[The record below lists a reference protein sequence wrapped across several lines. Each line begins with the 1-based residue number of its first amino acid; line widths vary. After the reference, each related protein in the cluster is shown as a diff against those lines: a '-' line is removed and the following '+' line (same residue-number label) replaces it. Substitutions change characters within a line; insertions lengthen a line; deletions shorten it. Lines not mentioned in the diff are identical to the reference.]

1 MKFFVFDFEVFKYDC
16 LLGIYDLN
24 NQKYIQTW
32 DLDEIKLIY
41 ENNKD
46 VIWVGHNNSHYDNQ
60 IIQSVVFGINPYI
73 TSKRIIDES
82 KKVKLEITLYYYDL
96 MSQHFVSL
104 KVIEAQMGYNICE
117 SEIDFNIDRPLT
129 DMEKLKV
136 EEYNKA
142 DLNQTLI
149 DLKLCKSEIQLRF
162 DIAKEFNLSLDVL
175 HYTEAQIAAK
185 VLGAKRIEGIE
196 DMEWKPVVPL
206 TLRVKNQR
214 VLNYYIYSDWKYIPS
229 IKVDLCG
236 VEHIIAKG
244 GIHAAQLKT
253 HWDWAF
259 YLDVSGYYNLVM
271 MNYDLFP
278 RTIPEEGKKLY
289 EYMYHEQL
297 RLKKIDPIKRGVYK
311 TILLAVFG
319 ASTNQYTDFYDPNK
333 GKLVTV
339 LGELFLVDLLE
350 KLEGKVNLIQS
361 NTDGI
366 IIQPL
371 EGVTEEELRAIT
383 DEWQQRTGF
392 VLKFDKIYDIYQR
405 DVNCYM
411 YRDDKGKI
419 HVKGAAVKY
428 YEQWENPFPEDA
440 YTYSSPYIIHYCIV
454 EYFMNGIDPKDTI
467 QKYRDQYR
475 MFQFIIKPGA
485 FDYLTIE
492 DGQNITKLQNI
503 NRVFASK
510 KPGVIYKNDKF
521 RHNLY
526 ENLPEQ
532 VFVHNESI
540 LDKPFLGTQIDYSW
554 YERRAWKGIAEFR
567 KDYEQLTLF

>member
-1 MKFFVFDFEVFKYDC
+1 MKFLVFDFEVFKYDT
-16 LLGIYDLN
+16 LLGVYDVNENIYC
-24 NQKYIQTW
+24 QTW
-32 DLDEIKLIY
+32 NRDEIVDY
-41 ENNKD
+41 YNANKD
-46 VIWVGHNNSHYDNQ
+46 AIWIGHNNSHYDNFILQ
-60 IIQSVVFGINPYI
+60 A
-73 TSKRIIDES
+73 IIDNKDPYKLS
-82 KKVKLEITLYYYDL
+82 KLIIENNFKPKLHIPLYYYDL
-96 MSQHFVSL
+96 MTWHFVSL
-104 KVIEAQMGYNICE
+104 KVLEAQMGRNICE
-117 SEIDFNIDRPLT
+117 SEVDFETDRPLT
-129 DMEKLKV
+129 AEERAKV
-136 EEYNKA
+136 EEYNHA
-142 DLNQTLI
+142 DLTQTYI

-162 DIAKEFNLSLDVL
+162 DIIKEFKLPLAAL
-175 HYTEAQIAAK
+175 HYTEAQIAAH
-185 VLGAKRIEGIE
+185 VLGSKRIEGIE
-196 DMEWKPVVPL
+196 AMEYEPQVPN
-206 TLRVKNQR
+206 TLRVNNQR
-214 VLNYYIYSDWKYIPS
+214 VLNYYTRSEWKHTPS

-236 VEHIIAKG
+236 VEHVIAKG

-253 HWDWAF
+253 HWDWAY

-333 GKLVTV
+333 GKLVTI

-366 IIQPL
+366 IIQPF
-371 EGVTEEELRAIT
+371 EGVTEEDLKVIV
-383 DEWQQRTGF
+383 DEWQERTHF
-392 VLKFDKIYDIYQR
+392 VLKFDKIYDIQQR

-411 YRDDKGKI
+411 YRDANGKI
-419 HVKGAAVKY
+419 HVKGNAVKY
-428 YEQWENPFPEDA
+428 YEQWDNPFVEDSH
-440 YTYSSPYIIHYCIV
+440 TFSSPYIIHYAIV
-454 EYFMNGIDPKDTI
+454 EYYMNGIDPKDTI
-467 QKYRDQYR
+467 KKYKNEFR

-485 FDYLTIE
+485 FHYLTLENGRTIE
-492 DGQNITKLQNI
+492 RLQNI
-503 NRVFASK
+503 NRVFAARDG
-510 KPGVIYKNDKF
+510 GVIYKNDSR

-532 VFVHNESI
+532 VFVYNES
-540 LDKPFLGTQIDYSW
+540 LKDDLAYVIDYDW
-554 YERRAWKGIAEFR
+554 YVKRAWKGINEFR

>member
-1 MKFFVFDFEVFKYDC
+1 MKFLVFDFEVFPYDV
-16 LLGIYDLN
+16 LLGVYDVN
-24 NQKYIQTW
+24 EKKYIQLW
-32 DLDEIKLIY
+32 DVEEIKKFY
-41 ENNKD
+41 NENINS
-46 VIWVGHNNSHYDNQ
+46 IWIGHNNSHYDNYILQAVLMDLNPYEVSKQ
-60 IIQSVVFGINPYI
+60 IINEN
-73 TSKRIIDES
+73 KRL
-82 KKVKLEITLYYYDL
+82 KLNIKLNYYDL

-104 KVIEAQMGYNICE
+104 KVIEAQMGNNIYE
-117 SEIDFNIDRPLT
+117 SDVDFEIKRPLR
-129 DMEKLKV
+129 DEEKLET
-136 EEYNKA
+136 EEYNRA
-142 DLNQTLI
+142 DLTQTFI

-162 DIAKEFNLSLDVL
+162 DIIKEFKLPLDVL
-175 HYTEAQIAAK
+175 HYTEAQIAAI

-196 DMEWKPVVPL
+196 DMSWPSELPS
-206 TLRVKNQR
+206 TLRVKNQK
-214 VLNYYIYSDWKYIPS
+214 VLDYYLKSEWKRIPS

-244 GIHAAQLKT
+244 GIHAAQLKS
-253 HWDWAF
+253 HWDWAY

-271 MNYDLFP
+271 MNYNLFP

-297 RLKKIDPIKRGVYK
+297 RLKKIDPVKRGVYK

-333 GKLVTV
+333 GKLVTIT
-339 LGELFLVDLLE
+339 GELFLVDLLE
-350 KLEGKVNLIQS
+350 KLEGKIQLIQS

-366 IIQPL
+366 IIKPL

-392 VLKFDKIYDIYQR
+392 VLKFDKIFDIHQR

-411 YRDDKGKI
+411 YRDDSGKI
-419 HVKGAAVKY
+419 HVKGNAVKY
-428 YEQWENPFPEDA
+428 YHQWENPFLEDSH
-440 YTYSSPYIIHYCIV
+440 TYSSPYIIHYAIV
-454 EYFMNGIDPKDTI
+454 EYYMNGIDPKDTI
-467 QKYRDQYR
+467 KQYENEFR

-492 DGQNITKLQNI
+492 DGRTVTKLQNI

-510 KPGVIYKNDKF
+510 TAGTIYKNDSR

-532 VFVHNESI
+532 VFVYNQSLKDE
-540 LDKPFLGTQIDYSW
+540 LLLMIDYDW
-554 YERRAWKGIAEFR
+554 YVKRAWKGIEEFR
-567 KDYEQLTLF
+567 KSYEQLTLF

>member
-1 MKFFVFDFEVFKYDC
+1 MKFLVFDFEVFPFDV
-16 LLGIYDLN
+16 LLGVYDVN
-24 NQKYIQTW
+24 EKKYIQLW
-32 DLDEIKLIY
+32 DVEEIKKFY
-41 ENNKD
+41 NENINS
-46 VIWVGHNNSHYDNQ
+46 IWIGHNNSHYDNYILQAILMDLNPYEVSKQ
-60 IIQSVVFGINPYI
+60 IINEN
-73 TSKRIIDES
+73 KRL
-82 KKVKLEITLYYYDL
+82 KLNIKLNYYDL

-104 KVIEAQMGYNICE
+104 KVIEAQMGNNIYE
-117 SEIDFNIDRPLT
+117 SDVDFEIKRPLR
-129 DMEKLKV
+129 DEEKLET
-136 EEYNKA
+136 EEYNRA
-142 DLNQTLI
+142 DLTQTFI

-162 DIAKEFNLSLDVL
+162 DIIKEFKLPLDVL
-175 HYTEAQIAAK
+175 HYTEAQIAAI

-196 DMEWKPVVPL
+196 DMSWPSELPS
-206 TLRVKNQR
+206 TLRVKNQK
-214 VLNYYIYSDWKYIPS
+214 VLDYYLKSEWKRIPS

-244 GIHAAQLKT
+244 GIHAAQLKS
-253 HWDWAF
+253 HWDWAY

-271 MNYDLFP
+271 MNYNLFP

-297 RLKKIDPIKRGVYK
+297 RLKKIDPVKRGVYK

-333 GKLVTV
+333 GKLVTIT
-339 LGELFLVDLLE
+339 GELFLVDLLE
-350 KLEGKVNLIQS
+350 KLEGKIQLIQS

-366 IIQPL
+366 IIKPL

-392 VLKFDKIYDIYQR
+392 VLKFDKIFDIHQR

-411 YRDDKGKI
+411 YRDDASKI
-419 HVKGAAVKY
+419 HVKGNAVKY
-428 YEQWENPFPEDA
+428 YHQWENPFLEDSH
-440 YTYSSPYIIHYCIV
+440 TYSSPYIIHYAIV
-454 EYFMNGIDPKDTI
+454 EYYMNGIDPKDTI
-467 QKYRDQYR
+467 KQYENEFR

-485 FDYLTIE
+485 FDYLTLE
-492 DGQNITKLQNI
+492 DGRTVTKLQNI

-510 KPGVIYKNDKF
+510 TAGTIYKNDSH

-532 VFVHNESI
+532 VFVYNQSLKDE
-540 LDKPFLGTQIDYSW
+540 LLWTIDYDW
-554 YERRAWKGIAEFR
+554 YVKRAWKGIEEFR
-567 KDYEQLTLF
+567 KSYEQLTLF

>member
-1 MKFFVFDFEVFKYDC
+1 MKFLVFDFEVFPFDV
-16 LLGIYDLN
+16 LLGIYDVN
-24 NQKYIQTW
+24 EKKYIQLW
-32 DLDEIKLIY
+32 DVEEIKKFY
-41 ENNKD
+41 NENINS
-46 VIWVGHNNSHYDNQ
+46 IWIGHNNSHYDNYILQAVLMDLNPYEVSKQ
-60 IIQSVVFGINPYI
+60 IINEN
-73 TSKRIIDES
+73 KRL
-82 KKVKLEITLYYYDL
+82 KLNIKLNYYDL

-104 KVIEAQMGYNICE
+104 KVIEAQMGNNIYE
-117 SEIDFNIDRPLT
+117 SDVDFEIKRPLR
-129 DMEKLKV
+129 DEEKFET
-136 EEYNKA
+136 EEYNRA
-142 DLNQTLI
+142 DLTQTFI

-162 DIAKEFNLSLDVL
+162 DIIKEFKLPLDVL
-175 HYTEAQIAAK
+175 HYTEAQIAAI

-196 DMEWKPVVPL
+196 DMSWPSELPS
-206 TLRVKNQR
+206 TLCVKNQK
-214 VLNYYIYSDWKYIPS
+214 VLDYYLKSEWKRIPS

-244 GIHAAQLKT
+244 GIHAAQLKS
-253 HWDWAF
+253 HWDWAY

-271 MNYDLFP
+271 MNYNLFP
-278 RTIPEEGKKLY
+278 RTIFEEGKKLY

-297 RLKKIDPIKRGVYK
+297 RLKKIDPVKRGVYK

-333 GKLVTV
+333 GKLVTIT
-339 LGELFLVDLLE
+339 GELFLVDLLE
-350 KLEGKVNLIQS
+350 KLEGKIQLIQS

-366 IIQPL
+366 IIKPL

-392 VLKFDKIYDIYQR
+392 VLKFDKIFDIHQR

-411 YRDDKGKI
+411 YRDDKGNI
-419 HVKGAAVKY
+419 HVKGNAVKY
-428 YEQWENPFPEDA
+428 YHQWENPFLEDSH
-440 YTYSSPYIIHYCIV
+440 TYSSPYIIHYAIV
-454 EYFMNGIDPKDTI
+454 EYYMNGIDPKDTI
-467 QKYRDQYR
+467 KQYENEFR

-492 DGQNITKLQNI
+492 DGRTITKLQNI

-510 KPGVIYKNDKF
+510 TAGTIYKNDSH

-532 VFVHNESI
+532 VFVYNKSLKDE
-540 LDKPFLGTQIDYSW
+540 LLWMIDYDW
-554 YERRAWKGIAEFR
+554 YVKRAWKGIEEFR
-567 KDYEQLTLF
+567 KSYEQLTLF

>member
-1 MKFFVFDFEVFKYDC
+1 MKFLVLDFEVFQYDT
-16 LLGIYDLN
+16 LLGVYDVNKNIYCQMWN
-24 NQKYIQTW
+24 R
-32 DLDEIKLIY
+32 DEIREY
-41 ENNKD
+41 YNANKD
-46 VIWVGHNNSHYDNQ
+46 AIWIGHNNSHYDNFILQ
-60 IIQSVVFGINPYI
+60 ALVFNENPYKL
-73 TSKRIIDES
+73 SKLIIENNF
-82 KKVKLEITLYYYDL
+82 KPKLKIPLNYYDL
-96 MSQHFVSL
+96 MTWHFVSL
-104 KVIEAQMGYNICE
+104 KVLEAQMGYNICE
-117 SEIDFNIDRPLT
+117 SEVDFEIDRPLT
-129 DMEKLKV
+129 AEERAKV
-136 EEYNKA
+136 EEYNRA
-142 DLNQTLI
+142 DLTQTYI

-162 DIAKEFNLSLDVL
+162 DIIKEFKLPLAAL

-196 DMEWKPVVPL
+196 AMEYEPKIPD
-206 TLRVKNQR
+206 TLRVNNQR
-214 VLNYYIYSDWKYIPS
+214 VLNYYINSEWKYNPS
-229 IKVDLCG
+229 IKVNLCG
-236 VEHIIAKG
+236 VEHVIAKG

-253 HWDWAF
+253 HWDWAY

-333 GKLVTV
+333 GKLVTI

-366 IIQPL
+366 IIQPF
-371 EGVTEEELRAIT
+371 EGVTEDDLKAIV
-383 DEWQQRTGF
+383 DEWQERTHF
-392 VLKFDKIYDIYQR
+392 VLKFDKIYDIQQR

-411 YRDDKGKI
+411 YRDANSKI
-419 HVKGAAVKY
+419 HVKGNAVKY
-428 YEQWENPFPEDA
+428 YEQWDNPFIEDSH
-440 YTYSSPYIIHYCIV
+440 TFSSPYIIHYAIV
-454 EYFMNGIDPKDTI
+454 EYYMNGIDPKDTI
-467 QKYRDQYR
+467 EKYKEQFR

-485 FDYLTIE
+485 FKYLTLENGRTIE
-492 DGQNITKLQNI
+492 KLQNI
-503 NRVFASK
+503 NRVFAARDG
-510 KPGVIYKNDKF
+510 GVIYKNDGR

-532 VFVHNESI
+532 VFVYNES
-540 LDKPFLGTQIDYSW
+540 LKDDLLFTIDYDW
-554 YERRAWKGIAEFR
+554 YVKRAWKGINEFR

>member
-1 MKFFVFDFEVFKYDC
+1 MKFLVFDFEVFPYDV
-16 LLGIYDLN
+16 LLGVYDVN
-24 NQKYIQTW
+24 EKKYIQLW
-32 DLDEIKLIY
+32 DVEEIKKFY
-41 ENNKD
+41 NENINS
-46 VIWVGHNNSHYDNQ
+46 IWIGHNNSHYDNYILQAVLMDLNPYEISKQ
-60 IIQSVVFGINPYI
+60 IINEN
-73 TSKRIIDES
+73 KRL
-82 KKVKLEITLYYYDL
+82 KLNIKLNYYDL

-104 KVIEAQMGYNICE
+104 KVIEAQMGNNIYE
-117 SEIDFNIDRPLT
+117 SDVDFEIKRPLR
-129 DMEKLKV
+129 DEEKLET
-136 EEYNKA
+136 EEYNRA
-142 DLNQTLI
+142 DLTQTFI

-162 DIAKEFNLSLDVL
+162 DIIKEFKLPLDVL
-175 HYTEAQIAAK
+175 HYTEAQIAAI

-196 DMEWKPVVPL
+196 DMSWPSELPS
-206 TLRVKNQR
+206 TLRVKNQK
-214 VLNYYIYSDWKYIPS
+214 VLDYYLKSEWKRIPS

-244 GIHAAQLKT
+244 GIHAAQLKS
-253 HWDWAF
+253 HWDWAY

-271 MNYDLFP
+271 MNYNLFP

-297 RLKKIDPIKRGVYK
+297 RLKKIDPVKRGVYK

-333 GKLVTV
+333 GKLVTIT
-339 LGELFLVDLLE
+339 GELFLVDLLE
-350 KLEGKVNLIQS
+350 KLEGKIQLIQS

-366 IIQPL
+366 IIKPL

-383 DEWQQRTGF
+383 NEWQQRTGF
-392 VLKFDKIYDIYQR
+392 VLKFDKIFDIHQR

-411 YRDDKGKI
+411 YRDDKGNI
-419 HVKGAAVKY
+419 HVKGNAVKY
-428 YEQWENPFPEDA
+428 YHQWENPFLEDSH
-440 YTYSSPYIIHYCIV
+440 TYSSPYIIHYAIV
-454 EYFMNGIDPKDTI
+454 EYYMNGIDPKDTI
-467 QKYRDQYR
+467 KQYENEFR

-492 DGQNITKLQNI
+492 DGRTVTKLQNI

-510 KPGVIYKNDKF
+510 TAGTIYKNDSH

-532 VFVHNESI
+532 VFVYNQSLKDE
-540 LDKPFLGTQIDYSW
+540 LLQMIDYDW
-554 YERRAWKGIAEFR
+554 YVRRAWKGIEEFR
-567 KDYEQLTLF
+567 KSYEQLTLF

>member
-1 MKFFVFDFEVFKYDC
+1 MKFLVFDFEVFPYDT
-16 LLGIYDLN
+16 LLGVYDVN
-24 NQKYIQTW
+24 EKKYIQLW
-32 DLDEIKLIY
+32 DVDEIKQY
-41 ENNKD
+41 YKENID
-46 VIWVGHNNSHYDNQ
+46 SIWIGHNNSHYDNYILQAILMDLNPYEVSKQ
-60 IIQSVVFGINPYI
+60 IIKEN
-73 TSKRIIDES
+73 KRL
-82 KKVKLEITLYYYDL
+82 KLNIKLNYYDL

-104 KVIEAQMGYNICE
+104 KVIEAQMGNNIYESDVDFEINRQLTEEEKQKTEKYN
-117 SEIDFNIDRPLT
+117 R
-129 DMEKLKV
+129 
-136 EEYNKA
+136 A
-142 DLNQTLI
+142 DLTQTFI

-162 DIAKEFNLSLDVL
+162 DIIKEFKLPIDVL

-196 DMEWKPVVPL
+196 SMDWPSKIPS

-214 VLNYYIYSDWKYIPS
+214 VLNYYIYSDWKSIPS

-244 GIHAAQLKT
+244 GIHAAQLKS
-253 HWDWAF
+253 HWDWAY

-271 MNYDLFP
+271 MNYNLFP

-297 RLKKIDPIKRGVYK
+297 RLKKIDPVKRGVYK

-333 GKLVTV
+333 GKLVTIV
-339 LGELFLVDLLE
+339 GELFLVDLLE

-366 IIQPL
+366 IIKPL
-371 EGVTEEELRAIT
+371 DGVTEEELRAIT

-392 VLKFDKIYDIYQR
+392 VLKFDKIYDIHQR

-419 HVKGAAVKY
+419 HVKGSAVKY
-428 YEQWENPFPEDA
+428 YEQWDNPFLEDSH
-440 YTYSSPYIIHYCIV
+440 TYSSPYIIHYCIV

-467 QKYRDQYR
+467 EKYKEQYR

-492 DGQNITKLQNI
+492 DGENVTKLQNI
-503 NRVFASK
+503 NRVFASY
-510 KPGVIYKNDKF
+510 KPGTIYKNDSR

-526 ENLPEQ
+526 ENLPEK
-532 VFVHNESI
+532 VIVYNES
-540 LDKPFLGTQIDYSW
+540 LTDELLWTIDYDW
-554 YERRAWKGIAEFR
+554 YVKRAWKGIAEFR

>member
-1 MKFFVFDFEVFKYDC
+1 MKFLVFDFEVFPYDV
-16 LLGIYDLN
+16 LLGVYDVN
-24 NQKYIQTW
+24 EKKYIQLW
-32 DLDEIKLIY
+32 DKEQIKQFY
-41 ENNKD
+41 NENKD
-46 VIWVGHNNSHYDNQ
+46 AIWIGHNNSHYDNFILQAILMDLNPYTVSKQ
-60 IIQSVVFGINPYI
+60 IIEEN
-73 TSKRIIDES
+73 KRL
-82 KKVKLEITLYYYDL
+82 KLNIKLNYYDL

-104 KVIEAQMGYNICE
+104 KVIEAQMGNNIYE
-117 SEIDFNIDRPLT
+117 SDVDFEIQRPLL
-129 DMEKLKV
+129 DKEKLEV
-136 EEYNKA
+136 EDYNRA
-142 DLNQTLI
+142 DLAQTYT

-162 DIAKEFNLSLDVL
+162 DIIKEFKLSLDVL
-175 HYTEAQIAAK
+175 HFTEAQIAAK
-185 VLGAKRIEGIE
+185 VLGAKRIENIE
-196 DMEWKPVVPL
+196 AEPWPSLLPS
-206 TLRVKNQR
+206 TLKIKNQR
-214 VLNYYIYSDWKYIPS
+214 VLNYYLNSEWKKIPS

-244 GIHAAQLKT
+244 GIHAAQLKSQF
-253 HWDWAF
+253 DWAY

-271 MNYDLFP
+271 MNYNLFP

-297 RLKKIDPIKRGVYK
+297 RLKKIDPVKRGVYK

-333 GKLVTV
+333 GKLVTI

-350 KLEGKVNLIQS
+350 KLEGKVELIQS

-366 IIQPL
+366 IIKPL
-371 EGVTEEELRAIT
+371 EGVTEQELRDIT

-411 YRDDKGKI
+411 YRDESGKI
-419 HVKGAAVKY
+419 HVKGNAVKY
-428 YEQWENPFPEDA
+428 YEQWDNPFLEDSH
-440 YTYSSPYIIHYCIV
+440 TYSSPYIIHYCIV
-454 EYFMNGIDPKDTI
+454 EYFMNGIDPKETVE
-467 QKYRDQYR
+467 KYKEQFR
-475 MFQFIIKPGA
+475 MFQFICKPGA
-485 FDYLTIE
+485 FDYLTLE
-492 DGQNITKLQNI
+492 DGINITKLQNI

-510 KPGVIYKNDKF
+510 TPGVIYKNDKM

-532 VFVHNESI
+532 VFVYNESLKDSLI
-540 LDKPFLGTQIDYSW
+540 WVIDYNW
-554 YERRAWKGIAEFR
+554 YIKRAWKGIGEFR

>member
-1 MKFFVFDFEVFKYDC
+1 MKFLVFDFEVFPFDV
-16 LLGIYDLN
+16 LLGVYDVN
-24 NQKYIQTW
+24 EKKYIQLW
-32 DLDEIKLIY
+32 DVEEIKKFY
-41 ENNKD
+41 NENMNS
-46 VIWVGHNNSHYDNQ
+46 IWIGHNNSHYDNYILQAVLMDLNPYEVSKQ
-60 IIQSVVFGINPYI
+60 IINEN
-73 TSKRIIDES
+73 KRL
-82 KKVKLEITLYYYDL
+82 KLNIKLNYYDL

-104 KVIEAQMGYNICE
+104 KVIEAQMGNNIYE
-117 SEIDFNIDRPLT
+117 SDVDFEIKRPLR
-129 DMEKLKV
+129 DEEKLET
-136 EEYNKA
+136 EEYNRA
-142 DLNQTLI
+142 DLTQTFI

-162 DIAKEFNLSLDVL
+162 DIIKEFKLPLDVL
-175 HYTEAQIAAK
+175 HYTEAQIAAI

-196 DMEWKPVVPL
+196 DMSWPSELPS
-206 TLRVKNQR
+206 TLRVKNQK
-214 VLNYYIYSDWKYIPS
+214 VLDYYLKSEWKRIPS

-244 GIHAAQLKT
+244 GIHAAQLKS
-253 HWDWAF
+253 HWDWAY

-271 MNYDLFP
+271 MNYNLFP

-297 RLKKIDPIKRGVYK
+297 RLKKIDPVKRGVYK

-333 GKLVTV
+333 GKLVTIT
-339 LGELFLVDLLE
+339 GELFLVDLLE
-350 KLEGKVNLIQS
+350 KLEGKIQLIQS

-366 IIQPL
+366 IIKPL

-392 VLKFDKIYDIYQR
+392 VLKFDKIFDIHQR

-411 YRDDKGKI
+411 YRDDKGNI
-419 HVKGAAVKY
+419 HVKGNAVKY
-428 YEQWENPFPEDA
+428 YHQWENPFLEDSH
-440 YTYSSPYIIHYCIV
+440 TYSSPYIIHYAIV
-454 EYFMNGIDPKDTI
+454 EYYMNGIDPKDTI
-467 QKYRDQYR
+467 KQYENEFR

-492 DGQNITKLQNI
+492 DGRTVTKLQNI

-510 KPGVIYKNDKF
+510 IAGTIYKNDSH

-532 VFVHNESI
+532 VFVYNQSLKDE
-540 LDKPFLGTQIDYSW
+540 LLQMIDYNW
-554 YERRAWKGIAEFR
+554 YIKRAWKGIEEFR
-567 KDYEQLTLF
+567 KSYEQLTLF